1 MTTINFTDEHL
12 NVLRQAL
19 DLLYRIKAGQ
29 LAIAI
34 SDVFPEKNIGY
45 DERLELE
52 RVFNSV
58 VHPELT
64 AGSAY
69 GCTSK
74 EIGDAKIAYEIYQT
88 IRQYQSVTNNGG
100 YFGAGRDSD
109 DPLKVSGEPLPEIE
123 NFNKF
128 IDVEIPKKLIPK
140 LEKAGQGDD
149 VFKMWEIINEGM
161 ILPRSE
167 ERRIIYQGDTFV
179 AVRCFKPRR

>member
-1 MTTINFTDEHL
+1 M
-12 NVLRQAL
+12 
-19 DLLYRIKAGQ
+19 
-29 LAIAI
+29 
-34 SDVFPEKNIGY
+34 
-45 DERLELE
+45 
-52 RVFNSV
+52 
-58 VHPELT
+58 
-64 AGSAY
+64 
-69 GCTSK
+69 
-74 EIGDAKIAYEIYQT
+74 
-88 IRQYQSVTNNGG
+88 
-100 YFGAGRDSD
+100 
-109 DPLKVSGEPLPEIE
+109 PEIE